1 MAKRMNDMKYK
12 AVNNEKDKFEEKQLK
27 DSDKENQKSIDK
39 HNKINTSFLLYR
51 FYRAKFN
58 KNIKWVIEFEN
69 LGKKIL
75 LFKL

>member
-39 HNKINTSFLLYR
+39 HNKINKSFLLYR

-58 KNIKWVIEFEN
+58 KNIKWVIELEN